1 MPALGTLGNVGT
13 GSIAGP
19 GTWTFDTG
27 LTRAF
32 QFGEAQKLE
41 FRAEAFNL
49 TNGFRMQDPV
59 ANFNNSNF
67 GQVIAAYD
75 PRILQFALKYLF

>member
-1 MPALGTLGNVGT
+1 MGI
-13 GSIAGP
+13 GSITGP
-19 GTWTFDTG
+19 GTWTFDTA

-32 QFGEAQKLE
+32 QFRESQKLE

-59 ANFNNSNF
+59 SNFSSSNF
-67 GQVIAAYD
+67 GQVIASYD